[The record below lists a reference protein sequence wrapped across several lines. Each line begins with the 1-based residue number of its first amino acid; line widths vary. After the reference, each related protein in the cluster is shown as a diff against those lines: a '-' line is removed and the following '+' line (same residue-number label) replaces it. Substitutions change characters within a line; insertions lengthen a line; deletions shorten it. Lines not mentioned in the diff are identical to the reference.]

1 MTSNRIDIYDIDFEI
16 IVKQQSN
23 SQLVTV
29 L

>member
-23 SQLVTV
+23 RQLVTV